1 MVALSHKWIS
11 DEVTL
16 KSFRSVPFCV
26 GAPAVRIL
34 TKYVLGELLK
44 VFFITLGV
52 MTLMMF
58 VGLLGKQAV
67 DVGLGL
73 GGLLQLTPYI
83 LPEAMQFTLPGALLL
98 AVTGVYGRIASSN
111 ELVAVKSM
119 GISPMVLVW
128 PTLVLSVLVSFT
140 GVWLNDLAVSWGRR
154 GQDRVILESMEA
166 IAYGQLRTRGSF
178 EYRDF
183 TMHVAGVEGR
193 TLIGPQILIK
203 HPGEVPEGITAETA
217 EFTADTENG
226 KLAIRMRNPEVEGRV
241 FRGYQ
246 PGVFQQEWP
255 LDELLDLKRRHRSP
269 SDYALAEIG
278 DAKQEEQETIRK
290 VQQDM
295 STEAAFAM
303 LTGEFDQLSDD
314 AWRSQDRVIRNS
326 ENRLNRFYTE
336 PYRRWSNGFS
346 CLAFVAV
353 GIPVAVWLRKGEML
367 ASFFAC
373 FLPILLVYYPMLIG
387 TVEAAKKGN
396 LPPQCVWLGNIVL
409 LIVGAYLMRK
419 EVRH

>member
-1 MVALSHKWIS
+1 M
-11 DEVTL
+11 
-16 KSFRSVPFCV
+16 
-26 GAPAVRIL
+26 RIL
-34 TKYVLGELLK
+34 TKYVLAELLK

-58 VGLLGKQAV
+58 VGLLGKQSV
-67 DVGLGL
+67 EVGLGL

-98 AVTGVYGRIASSN
+98 AVTGVYGRMASSN

-178 EYRDF
+178 EYRDV
-183 TMHVAGVEGR
+183 TVHVDGVDGR
-193 TLIGPQILIK
+193 TLLRPVLVKK
-203 HPGEVPEGITAETA
+203 HGDEPPEIYSARTAQ
-217 EFTADTENG
+217 FTADTENG
-226 KLAIRMRNPEVEGRV
+226 KLAFRMQDLDAEGPDM
-241 FRGYQ
+241 RGSQ
-246 PGVFQQEWP
+246 PGVFEQEWP
-255 LDELLDLKRRHRSP
+255 LDELLDLKRQHRSP
-269 SDYALAEIG
+269 SDYALAEIS
-278 DAKQEEQETIRK
+278 DAKQEELETIRK
-290 VQQDM
+290 VHQDM

-303 LTGEFDQLSDD
+303 LTGEFDELSDD
-314 AWRSQDRVIRNS
+314 TWRSQERVIRNA
-326 ENRLNRFYTE
+326 ENRLNRFYAE
-336 PYRRWSNGFS
+336 PHRRWSAGFS
-346 CLAFVAV
+346 CLAFAAV

-373 FLPILLVYYPMLIG
+373 FLPILIVYYPMLAG
-387 TVEAAKKGN
+387 TLLGAKKGG
-396 LPPQCVWLGNIVL
+396 LPAESLWLGNLVL
-409 LIVGAYLMRK
+409 LVIGAYLMRR